1 MRHDAHGHW
10 IRSAGSTKQLP
21 ALAGDRSCEYAVVG
35 GGYTGMWSAW
45 WLKQL
50 DPDADVVLLEADRCG
65 HGPSGRNA
73 GFCNSLWFSLPT
85 LVARFGDERGL
96 EVARLA
102 DRSVHYVGE
111 FCETNDVEAHYRHSG
126 YMQVSTCEAQDG
138 TWGPAFAEMRR
149 LGVGGMGE
157 GLTRDQVRARCDSP
171 RFRAGAHYKT
181 AATVDPARLA
191 VGLRDALLEAGVAIH
206 ERTPLLRRREQAG
219 GDSVIET
226 RSGRLRARRV
236 ILGMGGSSL
245 EVPRLRHALT
255 GTSSHMLVT
264 EPVPDVLEEIGWTG
278 GECIT
283 DSRHMLHY
291 FRTTVDG
298 RIAFG
303 WGGGGVVYGARLRG
317 GRVEVDP
324 AMAKRVEADLRSFFP
339 GLEGKRVEHAWGGPI
354 DVSPTHLPVV
364 RSLGPGAFAGFGYT
378 GNGVGPSQMIGRALA
393 SLAANHPDEHA
404 SMALVDPP
412 HSRVPPEPFRYIG
425 GSVIRSALLRKER
438 AEEEGR
444 RPGPLT
450 RAVSGIPERI
460 GIHVGR

>member
-10 IRSAGSTKQLP
+10 IHSAGAPDELS
-21 ALAGDRSCEYAVVG
+21 ALEGERSCEYAIVG

-50 DPDADVVLLEADRCG
+50 DPDADVVLIEADRCG

-85 LVARFGDERGL
+85 LVSRFGDERAL
-96 EVARLA
+96 TVARLA
-102 DRSVHYVGE
+102 DRSVRYVGE
-111 FCETNDVEAHYRHSG
+111 FCEANGVEAHYRHAG
-126 YMQVSTCEAQDG
+126 YLQVSTCEAQDG
-138 TWGPAFAEMRR
+138 VWDEAFAEMRR
-149 LGVGGMGE
+149 LGVGEMGE
-157 GLTRDQVRARCDSP
+157 ELTPEQVRARCNSP

-181 AATVDPARLA
+181 AATVDPSRLA
-191 VGLRDALLEAGVAIH
+191 TGLRDALLESGVEIYEH
-206 ERTPLLRRREQAG
+206 TPLVRRREQPG

-226 RSGRLRARRV
+226 PSGTLRARRV
-236 ILGMGGSSL
+236 ILGMGGSL
-245 EVPRLRHALT
+245 LKVPKLRHSLT

-264 EPVPDVLEEIGWTG
+264 EPVPELLEEIGWTG
-278 GECIT
+278 GECVS

-291 FRTTVDG
+291 FRTTADG

-303 WGGGGVVYGARLRG
+303 WGGGGVVYGSRLKR

-324 AMAKRVEADLRSFFP
+324 AMARQVEADLRSFFP
-339 GLEGKRVEHAWGGPI
+339 GLEGKRVDHAWGGPI
-354 DVSPTHLPVV
+354 DVSPSHLPLV

-378 GNGVGPSQMIGRALA
+378 GNGVGPSQMIGRSMA
-393 SLAANHPDEHA
+393 SLAAGSSDEHA

-412 HSRVPPEPFRYIG
+412 HHGVPPEPFRFIG
-425 GSVIRSALLRKER
+425 GSVIRSAMLRKER
-438 AEEEGR
+438 LEEEGR
-444 RPGPLT
+444 RAGFFT
-450 RAVSGIPERI
+450 RAVSGIPERV